1 MLDLTRFTVSDAVGP
16 VTGPAYVGDMPRRSA
31 DRRDAAAVSITSA
44 SRPHSE
50 DLRGRERR
58 YVISMGI
65 RTLCFL
71 LALVFREHWVV
82 WVFLAAAVFLPYV
95 AVVIANA
102 GASTDPGIN
111 DNAYDPGRRALGTG
125 PVAYD
130 LDR

>member
-1 MLDLTRFTVSDAVGP
+1 
-16 VTGPAYVGDMPRRSA
+16 MPRRKA
-31 DRRDAAAVSITSA
+31 ERGNAAAVSITSA

-71 LALVFREHWVV
+71 LALAFRTHWVV
-82 WVFLAAAVFLPYV
+82 WVFLAGAVFLPYV

-102 GASTDPGIN
+102 GASTDPAR
-111 DNAYDPGRRALGTG
+111 DNHAFDPDRRALE
-125 PVAYD
+125 
-130 LDR
+130 R

>member
-1 MLDLTRFTVSDAVGP
+1 M
-16 VTGPAYVGDMPRRSA
+16 
-31 DRRDAAAVSITSA
+31 SITSA

-58 YVISMGI
+58 YVISMGV

-102 GASTDPGIN
+102 GASPGPPTDN
-111 DNAYDPGRRALGTG
+111 HEYDPDRKALGPG
-125 PVAYD
+125 S
-130 LDR
+130 LR

>member
-1 MLDLTRFTVSDAVGP
+1 M
-16 VTGPAYVGDMPRRSA
+16 
-31 DRRDAAAVSITSA
+31 SITSA

-71 LALVFREHWVV
+71 LALVFRTHWVV
-82 WVFLAAAVFLPYV
+82 WVFMAAAVFLPYV

-102 GASTDPGIN
+102 GAAPDPGG
-111 DNAYDPGRRALGTG
+111 DNHTFDPDRQALGPG
-125 PVAYD
+125 PV
-130 LDR
+130 R